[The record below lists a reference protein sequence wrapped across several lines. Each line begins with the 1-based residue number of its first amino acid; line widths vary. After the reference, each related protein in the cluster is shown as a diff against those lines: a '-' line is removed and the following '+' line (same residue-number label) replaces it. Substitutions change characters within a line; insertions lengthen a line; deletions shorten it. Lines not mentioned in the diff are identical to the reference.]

1 MQPSIGSNRGTHHIL
16 SRWSTSTVLSW
27 CWILLCGILS
37 VLAFLAVGRAPGT
50 FDADVGSEAVLAKT
64 LIDSGDFLVTP
75 NFQYSTEVQVI
86 GHHLLLQIGILLFPH
101 NWMLARVFT
110 LVIIMCALVASVRY
124 CAISLD
130 IWEQSRWIAGILLIP
145 FSIAYR
151 NYFLYGMY
159 YAIALCLNFV
169 VFGICIRRKETR
181 APRIVMLILPVV
193 LGFICGVSG
202 FRKLLLCCL
211 PLFFAFAIQCIAD
224 SSGSTLKERLVHF
237 PQSCKSSLGL
247 SGLVVASSVVGF
259 LVNMCMIRPVVRS
272 AHWGSVG
279 LDPIFPSQ
287 IIDFTTAGFIQTWGS
302 VEAEKMAS
310 TIGIAS
316 LCGIISSLIVLMAI
330 IICIRHWTSLTSVQR
345 SYTLFMSIAFLMSVA
360 MYYLG
365 GEQRPR
371 YLTSVTIPF
380 ILLVPI
386 AMSLVQWIQ
395 PLQTLPALCLSFLLF
410 FQATGYAFWPA
421 IKHVR
426 SGEPYD
432 EEKVVTWLLDNDYTS
447 GYACF
452 WNCNNMV
459 EISNGT
465 LDIWCLLDSNQPK
478 TGKWWSLKL
487 NKWMVEKRHLK
498 EDPEGEVFLLLT
510 KDERDQAKSAGIDMG
525 KPAASI
531 EGYCIYTY
539 DSTDELRDALGVSG

>member
-1 MQPSIGSNRGTHHIL
+1 MQLSIGSNQGTRPIWSGH
-16 SRWSTSTVLSW
+16 STSAVLSW
-27 CWILLCGILS
+27 CWILLCGTLS
-37 VLAFLAVGRAPGT
+37 VLAYLVAGRAPGT

-64 LIDSGDFLVTP
+64 LIDSGNFIVTPDFL
-75 NFQYSTEVQVI
+75 YSTEVQVV
-86 GHHLLLQIGILLFPH
+86 GHHLLLEIGILLFPH

-110 LVIIMCALVASVRY
+110 LIIIMCALVASVRF
-124 CAISLD
+124 CAISLGT
-130 IWEQSRWIAGILLIP
+130 WEQSRWVAGILLLP

-169 VFGICIRRKETR
+169 VFGACIRRKEAR
-181 APRIVMLILPVV
+181 APRITVYILPVV
-193 LGFICGVSG
+193 LGFVCGISG

-224 SSGSTLKERLVHF
+224 SSGSTLIERLAHI
-237 PQSCKSSLGL
+237 PQSSKRSFGL
-247 SGLVVASSVVGF
+247 SGLVVISSIAGF
-259 LVNMCMIRPVVRS
+259 LVNMCAISPIVRS
-272 AHWGSVG
+272 ARWSSIG
-279 LDPIFPSQ
+279 LDPIYPSQ
-287 IIDFTTAGFIQTWGS
+287 IIDFSTAGFIQTWGS

-310 TIGIAS
+310 ATGVAS
-316 LCGIISSLIVLMAI
+316 LCGIISSLIVLASI
-330 IICIRHWTSLTSVQR
+330 IICLRNWARLTSVQQ

-380 ILLVPI
+380 LLLVPI
-386 AMSLVQWIQ
+386 AMSLIQWFQ
-395 PLQTLPALCLSFLLF
+395 PLQALPAFCLSLLLLL
-410 FQATGYAFWPA
+410 QATGYVFWPA
-421 IKHVR
+421 IKHVK

-432 EEKVVTWLLDNDYTS
+432 EEKVVAWLLDNDYTS

-459 EISNGT
+459 EISNGD

-478 TGKWWSLKL
+478 NGNWWSLKL
-487 NKWMVEKRHLK
+487 NKWMVQKRHLK
-498 EDPEGEVFLLLT
+498 EEPEGEVFLLLT
-510 KDERDQAKSAGIDMG
+510 KDERKQAKSAGVDMG
-525 KPAASI
+525 DPAATI

-539 DSTDELRDALGVSG
+539 DSARELRDALGVSD